1 VSRED
6 VIFWLDLETTGSKST
21 ESIIEVGILAT
32 DGSPELKPLGEFQ
45 SLVAP
50 DPDNW
55 RRVTDWTNDPA
66 RLEVQRMHQR
76 SGLSRDIEAAKKAD
90 DLPSVAEVEA
100 AILHFVRTVAGS
112 STDHIPLAGSGVSH
126 FDRQFIRRD
135 WPKFDKRL
143 TYWAYDVGVM
153 RRMLRLSGVASGLDR
168 SRIDRAT
175 RVDLT
180 HRALDDAKDHA
191 QEARTYLAWL
201 RDIEPEGIAA

>member
-1 VSRED
+1 MSRED
-6 VIFWLDLETTGSKST
+6 VIFWLDLETTGSKAS

-32 DGSPELKPLGEFQ
+32 DGSPELRPLGEFQ
-45 SLVAP
+45 SLVEP
-50 DPDNW
+50 DWENW
-55 RRVTDWTNDPA
+55 RAVTGFVEQDRVVVRN
-66 RLEVQRMHQR
+66 MHR
-76 SGLSRDIEAAKKAD
+76 ASGLTSAIEAAKKAE
-90 DLPSVAEVEA
+90 DLPSVVEVEA
-100 AILHFVRTVAGS
+100 AILHFVRTVAGT

-153 RRMLRLSGVASGLDR
+153 RRMLRLSGAMAGLDR
-168 SRIDRAT
+168 TRMDRER

-201 RDIEPEGIAA
+201 RDIAPEGIAA